1 MKQGSSKDWT
11 DAVREK
17 ALSGG
22 SAPSPASWEVVGR
35 RVRRG
40 TALRRAAL
48 SAAVVL
54 PLLALLVW
62 APWKT
67 PAVPTTPV
75 AQVTSPVPQ
84 VAPPII
90 PDPTGE
96 PIVPS
101 VPSSNP
107 VSREDKPA
115 QTQPP
120 SSKPA
125 LNEEDRSRPE
135 IPNQI
140 GEDRGMAQD
149 DTRADADDNGKVGE
163 DEQQVPR
170 GGQEP
175 IVWPENPGTASRPRV
190 AIGLRAGAGTARRTA
205 DIALQSAP
213 YIAALTYLNTREP
226 AVAPGVKSNYANSR
240 PYVLA
245 ANSLYPD
252 AVSSYTH
259 DLPLS
264 LGLSVR
270 LDLTPRLAVESG
282 LEYTYLHSVEESV
295 AGRLDQRLH
304 FIGIPLRMETTLW
317 TWDRLGFYAG
327 IGGKVEKCVSA
338 SLGTVLCEESRLQWS
353 AETFGGIQYRLGG
366 RAHLYFQP
374 ELSYYFT
381 RTDLITYRTEHP
393 LGLSLHAGLRFDL

>member
-1 MKQGSSKDWT
+1 MKQGSNKDWT

-22 SAPSPASWEVVGR
+22 AAPSPVSWEAVGR
-35 RVRRG
+35 RVRRAA
-40 TALRRAAL
+40 ALRRTVL
-48 SAAVVL
+48 SAVAAV
-54 PLLALLVW
+54 PILALLLW

-75 AQVTSPVPQ
+75 AQVTSPVPR

-90 PDPTGE
+90 PDPTGD

-115 QTQPP
+115 
-120 SSKPA
+120 

-140 GEDRGMAQD
+140 GDDRGMAQD

-213 YIAALTYLNTREP
+213 YIAALTYLNAWDTM
-226 AVAPGVKSNYANSR
+226 VAPGVKSNYANTLS
-240 PYVLA
+240 YA
-245 ANSLYPD
+245 AEANILYPN
-252 AVSSYTH
+252 AVNNYTH
-259 DLPLS
+259 DLPLT

-353 AETFGGIQYRLGG
+353 AEAFGGIQYRLGG
-366 RAHLYFQP
+366 RAQLYFQP

>member
-1 MKQGSSKDWT
+1 MKQGLNKDWT

-22 SAPSPASWEVVGR
+22 AAPSPVSWEAVGR
-35 RVRRG
+35 RVRR
-40 TALRRAAL
+40 AAAFRRTVL

-54 PLLALLVW
+54 PLMALLLW
-62 APWKT
+62 AHWKT

-90 PDPTGE
+90 PDPTGD

-101 VPSSNP
+101 VPPSNP
-107 VSREDKPA
+107 VSRED
-115 QTQPP
+115 
-120 SSKPA
+120 KPA

-140 GEDRGMAQD
+140 GNDRGMAQD
-149 DTRADADDNGKVGE
+149 DTRADADNNGKVGE

-226 AVAPGVKSNYANSR
+226 AVAPGVKSNYANSL

-252 AVSSYTH
+252 AVSNYTH

-270 LDLTPRLAVESG
+270 LDLTPRLALESG

-304 FIGIPLRMETTLW
+304 FVGIPLRLNARLW
-317 TWDRLGFYAG
+317 SRDGWDLYAG
-327 IGGKVEKCVSA
+327 VGGKVEKCVAA
-338 SLGTVLCEESRLQWS
+338 SLGKIQCEEPRLQGT
-353 AETFGGIQYRLGG
+353 AEAFGGIQYRLGS
-366 RAHLYFQP
+366 RVHLYFQP

>member
-1 MKQGSSKDWT
+1 MKQGSNRDWT

-22 SAPSPASWEVVGR
+22 AAPSPVSWEAVGQ
-35 RVRRG
+35 RVRRAA
-40 TALRRAAL
+40 ALRRTVL
-48 SAAVVL
+48 SAVAAV
-54 PLLALLVW
+54 PILALLLW

-84 VAPPII
+84 VAPSII
-90 PDPTGE
+90 PDPTGD

-140 GEDRGMAQD
+140 GDDRGMAQD
-149 DTRADADDNGKVGE
+149 DTRADADDNGK

-170 GGQEP
+170 RKPEP
-175 IVWPENPGTASRPRV
+175 FVWPEAPGKADRPRI
-190 AIGLRAGAGTARRTA
+190 AIGLRAGAGTVRRTG

-213 YIAALTYLNTREP
+213 YIAALTYLNAWDTM
-226 AVAPGVKSNYANSR
+226 VAPGVKSNYANTLS
-240 PYVLA
+240 YA
-245 ANSLYPD
+245 AEANILYPN
-252 AVSSYTH
+252 AVNNYTH
-259 DLPLS
+259 DLPLT

-270 LDLTPRLAVESG
+270 LDLNPRLGLESG

-295 AGRLDQRLH
+295 VGRLDQRLH

-353 AETFGGIQYRLGG
+353 AEAFGGIQYRLGG

-393 LGLSLHAGLRFDL
+393 LGLSLHAGLRLDL